1 MVGLPGSGKTQWAQ
15 KHTQENREKR
25 YNILGTETVLH
36 QMRVSATSVFLG
48 QGRLAWIW
56 HRQDDAGMGVLGG
69 GGPGVG
75 FFPSLCR
82 RFPPLGGEALSSIRF
97 QCN

>member
-36 QMRVSATSVFLG
+36 QMRVSSTLLFLG

-56 HRQDDAGMGVLGG
+56 HRQDDTGMRFLEGRGG
-69 GGPGVG
+69 GGPKVG
-75 FFPSLCR
+75 FFSFSPPEVSPS
-82 RFPPLGGEALSSIRF
+82 GW
-97 QCN
+97 